1 MILLRSVKRVTHQCL
16 LDVEGDFLESCAY
29 DEPVPVRGLRSP
41 RWGRRTPVQDR
52 SCGNERQGRK
62 EVGGA
67 SAGLWG
73 ARRWGRTWAEACV
86 PACCRTP
93 GAAGRCSA
101 WLGAGHGGRR
111 RVCRHVRL
119 VLAGALRH
127 APRPKLR
134 RGRPRLGPRPVL
146 CSRDQEARRP
156 LPHLVPCPHWA
167 AHSANVYGRQGRAWA
182 GSGPRRHKPSS
193 WP

>member
-1 MILLRSVKRVTHQCL
+1 MSRAPTTSLSPSGVCAHLAGDAGLQFKTDPAVTSIKA
-16 LDVEGDFLESCAY
+16 DRRWEGRPQACG
-29 DEPVPVRGLRSP
+29 EPGGGVAPGLRPASP
-41 RWGRRTPVQDR
+41 PAAGHQGRRGVAPRGSGPAT
-52 SCGNERQGRK
+52 EA
-62 EVGGA
+62 VGV
-67 SAGLWG
+67 SA
-73 ARRWGRTWAEACV
+73 AT
-86 PACCRTP
+86 
-93 GAAGRCSA
+93 S
-101 WLGAGHGGRR
+101 
-111 RVCRHVRL
+111 
-119 VLAGALRH
+119 GALRH

>member
-1 MILLRSVKRVTHQCL
+1 MWREIFLSRAPTTSLSPSGVCAHL
-16 LDVEGDFLESCAY
+16 AGD
-29 DEPVPVRGLRSP
+29 
-41 RWGRRTPVQDR
+41 
-52 SCGNERQGRK
+52 
-62 EVGGA
+62 
-67 SAGLWG
+67 AGLQFKTDP
-73 ARRWGRTWAEACV
+73 AVTSIKADRRWEGRPQACGEPGGGVAPEAEACV

-134 RGRPRLGPRPVL
+134 RGRPRLGPRPAL

>member
-1 MILLRSVKRVTHQCL
+1 MWREIFLSRAPTTSLSPSGVCAHLAGDAGLQFKTDSAVTSVKPKR
-16 LDVEGDFLESCAY
+16 
-29 DEPVPVRGLRSP
+29 
-41 RWGRRTPVQDR
+41 RW
-52 SCGNERQGRK
+52 E
-62 EVGGA
+62 GA

-134 RGRPRLGPRPVL
+134 RGRPRLGPRPAL
-146 CSRDQEARRP
+146 CSHDQEARRP

-167 AHSANVYGRQGRAWA
+167 AHSANVYGRQGRARA
-182 GSGPRRHKPSS
+182 GSGPRRHKSSS